1 MTEADIGKP
10 HRIVVADGN
19 IARHVSHVVVD
30 TLVPAHCR
38 GRYEVSI
45 GGQRIFEYSDAR
57 CHDWSGHRCQYSGD
71 TRGASAEPTRHA
83 YGELSTKHRLR
94 ESIRRRKHD
103 QIALPAQAQ
112 IQVYVH
118 IRRNPAD
125 L

>member
-71 TRGASAEPTRHA
+71 TRGASAEPTRRFAEDRKSTRLNSSHA
-83 YGELSTKHRLR
+83 NISY
-94 ESIRRRKHD
+94 
-103 QIALPAQAQ
+103 A
-112 IQVYVH
+112 VFC
-118 IRRNPAD
+118 
-125 L
+125 